1 MPKPRRPVPG
11 TRQLWLCWRQHRTHH
26 GSLILLQRL
35 RPVRDAPYH
44 SGPRGFS
51 PRKLTALPP
60 FPWPFLTHFPLRC
73 AERAGRHAEPGT
85 AAQPLGQDGGGASVG
100 KAGALSTPAWS
111 RAPGSSETCQS
122 CVSVHLIF
130 RSPWHQRPRGGLRG
144 GPQEKQGWAAWPL
157 PHQGTLRGGNGALLS
172 PETLGSERVT
182 PPSQLGARSHGQP
195 CRQELA
201 MQGPAGT
208 LFCGLRG
215 GESPGPLGNSP
226 AHGQVCAPH
235 TSPMTTPPETGLED
249 LLWGDALQGW
259 ASLQGLPVI
268 ELVVGGWGG
277 GLGPWR

>member
-1 MPKPRRPVPG
+1 MLEATQNTPRLLDSSPAFTASERCTLSFGASWLLPTKADSSPSLPVAVP
-11 TRQLWLCWRQHRTHH
+11 H
-26 GSLILLQRL
+26 
-35 RPVRDAPYH
+35 
-44 SGPRGFS
+44 
-51 PRKLTALPP
+51 ALSSEM
-60 FPWPFLTHFPLRC
+60 C
-73 AERAGRHAEPGT
+73 GACGRHAETGT

-122 CVSVHLIF
+122 CVSVRLIF

-157 PHQGTLRGGNGALLS
+157 PHQGTLRGGTGALLS
-172 PETLGSERVT
+172 PATLGSERVT

-195 CRQELA
+195 RRQELA
-201 MQGPAGT
+201 TQGPAGT

-249 LLWGDALQGW
+249 PLWGDALQGW

-268 ELVVGGWGG
+268 ELVVGGWGVG
-277 GLGPWR
+277 GDSTTAMGGGFSSDSICRP